1 MIKTKNTSL
10 LISLLAS
17 SVLFSTA
24 VHAKDEAT
32 IRIYAASSLT
42 NVLNQ
47 LINDYE
53 STHTVDIVP
62 IYGGSSSLA
71 RQIERGAPADLFISA
86 NEKWVK
92 HLEKQGVV
100 KAQNIYDF
108 THNQLVVIAPQKNK
122 VSLDV
127 TQPNSW
133 LSAIGD
139 SRLAIGQPNAVPA
152 GIYAKQ
158 SLETLNVWQPLSA
171 RLAPT
176 NNVRVA
182 LTLVERAEAAL
193 GIVYKSDAVVSD
205 YVQVVYTFLATS
217 HDPIRYPLVT
227 LSNSSEVAQF
237 TQYLMSEPAK
247 QALSRFGFE

>member
-1 MIKTKNTSL
+1 MIKTKKTSL

-17 SVLFSTA
+17 CVLFSTT
-24 VHAKDEAT
+24 VRAKDEAT

-47 LINDYE
+47 LVNEYE
-53 STHTVDIVP
+53 SVHSVDIVP

-92 HLEKQGVV
+92 HLEKQGVA

-108 THNQLVVIAPQKNK
+108 THNQLVVIAPKKNK
-122 VSLDV
+122 VALDV

-158 SLETLNVWQPLSA
+158 SLETLNVWQPLIKH
-171 RLAPT
+171 LAPT

-182 LTLVERAEAAL
+182 LTLVERAEAPL
-193 GIVYKSDAVVSD
+193 GVVYKSDAVVSD
-205 YVQVVYTFLATS
+205 KVQVVHTFAASS
-217 HDPIRYPLVT
+217 HDPIRYPMVRFT
-227 LSNSSEVAQF
+227 DSAEVAQF
-237 TQYLMSEPAK
+237 SQFLMSEPAK
-247 QALSRFGFE
+247 QALTRFGFE